1 MWNICGK
8 RPLKVTPAL
17 FLSIAALLGFGCG
30 NSEKTELSAKKCGEL
45 PALEYSRNLK
55 IGTTCGQS
63 VAEIRSIVGSDT
75 LVRRFILKKRT
86 TEGTGTTE
94 KAESITPELSDAV
107 TLYIPLQ
114 RVIALSSAQIGYM
127 TRLGVQDRIVGV
139 GEGRYIVDSTVYAG
153 VTSGKVAEVGN
164 GGTIDLEK
172 MIALKPDLA
181 MTFATGGAH
190 DDYER
195 INALGLPLMLT
206 SEWQEESPLAK
217 AEWLKLYGAL
227 FGVETLADSIFEQS
241 KTVYAAVANGG
252 VAGDEKKCPRVL
264 VGMSYGGVWYAPGG
278 NSFTARLIKDAGGC
292 YLWESDT
299 SRELKFTLEEIMT
312 IADSADVWVNPGMFS
327 TPDEI
332 LTAEPR
338 VKFIRAFNEKRV
350 CQNDGRK
357 GPGGGN
363 DFYESAVAY
372 PAEMLQNLR
381 RCLQNA
387 TNGADSSR
395 KEFDWYRNIFIF

>member
-1 MWNICGK
+1 MWKICGK
-8 RPLKVTPAL
+8 RPLKVAPAL
-17 FLSIAALLGFGCG
+17 FLSLAALWGSGCG
-30 NSEKTELSAKKCGEL
+30 NSEKTEISAEKCGEL
-45 PALEYSRNLK
+45 PALEYSKNLK

-86 TEGTGTTE
+86 TEGTGTVENAGNT
-94 KAESITPELSDAV
+94 APELSDAA
-107 TLYIPLQ
+107 TLYVPLQ
-114 RVIALSSAQIGYM
+114 RVVALSSAQIGYM

-139 GEGRYIVDSTVYAG
+139 GEGRYIVDSTLYAKFAAG
-153 VTSGKVAEVGN
+153 QVAEVGN

-172 MIALKPDLA
+172 LIALKPDLA

-190 DDYER
+190 DDYKR

-217 AEWLKLYGAL
+217 AEWIKLYGAL
-227 FGVETLADSIFEQS
+227 FGMETLADSIFEQS
-241 KTVYAAVANGG
+241 KSSYTAIANGG
-252 VAGDEKKCPRVL
+252 VEKKCPRVL

-278 NSFTARLIKDAGGC
+278 NSFTAKLIKDAGGC
-292 YLWESDT
+292 YLWAADT
-299 SRELKFTLEEIMT
+299 SRELKFTLEEIMA
-312 IADSADVWVNPGMFS
+312 IADSVDVWVNPGMFS

-395 KEFDWYRNIFIF
+395 REFDWYRNIFIF